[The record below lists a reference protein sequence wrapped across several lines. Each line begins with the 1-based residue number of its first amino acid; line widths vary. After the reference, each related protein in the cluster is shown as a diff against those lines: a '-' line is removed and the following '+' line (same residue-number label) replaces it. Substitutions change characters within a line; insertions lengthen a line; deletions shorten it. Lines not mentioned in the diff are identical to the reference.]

1 MVSWGIN
8 FPHKRGPIPFW
19 LAPPFDNFKISPTY
33 MLFQFLYQNYN
44 KTKYSFPL
52 LLDLP
57 GKPDNIAIHHLNH
70 CVWYLFDSKVTRSVG
85 LSQDP
90 SVSEY
95 GTLTHFF
102 MSLAG
107 KYVNLKE
114 PNNEGITELVTTK
127 LFLKK
132 KRDFTW
138 NPQLLSQS
146 VQKVF
151 FKFSPKFSPLFVI
164 LTFQIIYQ

>member
-1 MVSWGIN
+1 M
-8 FPHKRGPIPFW
+8 
-19 LAPPFDNFKISPTY
+19 ACPPFDNFKISPTY
-33 MLFQFLYQNYN
+33 MLFQVLYQNYN

-52 LLDLP
+52 LLDPP
-57 GKPDNIAIHHLNH
+57 GKPDHIAIHHLNH
-70 CVWYLFDSKVTRSVG
+70 CVWYLFDSKVSRSVG

-90 SVSEY
+90 SDSEF

-107 KYVNLKE
+107 KYVNLKV
-114 PNNEGITELVTTK
+114 PYNEGIRELVTTK

-132 KRDFTW
+132 KADFTW

-151 FKFSPKFSPLFVI
+151 FKFNPLFVI